1 MGVSIT
7 VVAAWHIL
15 DDDEVNTIHHMK
27 NDDYLRRES
36 FLTGEK
42 QGPIWHSH
50 FSLSR
55 EKKTFIL
62 ICFLI
67 YRRFCLVPFIKLVPV
82 CEVVSVSLASL
93 KNFNVAG
100 YFPTCLIL
108 LSDANARRYRSVP
121 LTLNSSFRQQTKTW
135 LCLYDIIRRCTLYP

>member
-1 MGVSIT
+1 MALLYGRFAYNVSMGVSIT

-27 NDDYLRRES
+27 NDDYLRRKS

-55 EKKTFIL
+55 KKKKKNNIYFNLLFI
-62 ICFLI
+62 I
-67 YRRFCLVPFIKLVPV
+67 P
-82 CEVVSVSLASL
+82 EVLSGAIHQACSSV
-93 KNFNVAG
+93 
-100 YFPTCLIL
+100 
-108 LSDANARRYRSVP
+108 
-121 LTLNSSFRQQTKTW
+121 
-135 LCLYDIIRRCTLYP
+135 

>member
-1 MGVSIT
+1 MALLYGRFAYNVSMGVSIT

-42 QGPIWHSH
+42 QGPISHSH

-55 EKKTFIL
+55 EKKNIYFNLLFNIPEIL
-62 ICFLI
+62 PGAIHQACSSVWS
-67 YRRFCLVPFIKLVPV
+67 CV
-82 CEVVSVSLASL
+82 C
-93 KNFNVAG
+93 
-100 YFPTCLIL
+100 
-108 LSDANARRYRSVP
+108 
-121 LTLNSSFRQQTKTW
+121 
-135 LCLYDIIRRCTLYP
+135 